1 MVNVSEPRAEYGRR
15 LARWSHAIARGDR
28 KHMLVSNLRL
38 AVAVAGAVMAWLAF
52 SRDTI
57 PATWMAAPFLGFLA
71 LVVAHARVI
80 GQNERAARAR
90 SFYQRGMDR
99 LDGRW
104 ANTGPDGARFLTGH
118 RYARDLDLFGP
129 ASVFQLL
136 HTVRTE
142 AGEDTL
148 AAWLREGAA
157 VGDIRARQAAVA
169 ELRPRVDFREGL
181 VVLAAE
187 AHVGQTTAL
196 AHWAAT
202 EPSGLTVRAA
212 AVLAACAAVSA
223 VVIGAGILEIST
235 VASGEPAPGRVTP
248 WMIAGW
254 LVIQA
259 AIASLWRR
267 KVGKALRGIDD
278 AAYDLNLLTGLLK
291 HVEREPF
298 TSPLLSRLH
307 AALVTDRVP
316 ASKRVARLLAFVSVL
331 DSFSLNLLMSP
342 IGRLLLV
349 RSQMA
354 AAIDRWRAAYGPALG
369 EWLRAIGELEALAC
383 FATYAYEHPEDPF
396 PSLSDTAAA
405 PIVEAEALAHPLIV
419 ERDAVPNDV
428 KLGGAAPHVLMVS
441 GSNMSGKS
449 TLLRAVGVNAVLAM
463 AGAPVRAARMTI
475 SPVVIGAT
483 LHVEDSL
490 QAGHSRFYSEI
501 LRIRAIVE
509 LAREGR
515 PLLFLLDEILHGT
528 NSYDRRIGAE
538 AIVRA
543 LVDAGAIGLVTTHDL
558 ALTDLVAT
566 LKGRA
571 ANVHFEDR
579 LENGTMV
586 FDYRMREG
594 VVERS
599 NALSLMRAIGLDV

>member
-1 MVNVSEPRAEYGRR
+1 M
-15 LARWSHAIARGDR
+15 ARWSHAIARGER
-28 KHMLVSNLRL
+28 THLLVSNLRL
-38 AVAVAGAVMAWLAF
+38 AVAVGGAVMGWLAF
-52 SRDTI
+52 HRDTI

-71 LVVAHARVI
+71 LVVVHARVI
-80 GQNERAARAR
+80 GQNSRAARAHGL
-90 SFYQRGMDR
+90 YQRGVDR
-99 LDGRW
+99 LEGRW
-104 ANTGPDGARFLTGH
+104 ANRGPDGARFLAGH
-118 RYARDLDLFGP
+118 PYARDLDLFGP
-129 ASVFQLL
+129 ASLFQLL

-148 AAWLREGAA
+148 AGWLRDAAA

-169 ELRPRVDFREGL
+169 ELRPRVDFREDL
-181 VVLAAE
+181 AVLAAE

-196 AHWAAT
+196 ASWAAAQ
-202 EPSGLTVRAA
+202 PAGLTMRAA

-223 VVIGAGILEIST
+223 VLIGAGILEISA
-235 VASGEPAPGRVTP
+235 VASGQPAPGRVTLS
-248 WMIAGW
+248 MIMGW
-254 LVIQA
+254 LVIQTAVA
-259 AIASLWRR
+259 ALWRR
-267 KVGKALRGIDD
+267 KAGEALHGID
-278 AAYDLNLLTGLLK
+278 AAAHDLNLLTGLLQR
-291 HVEREPF
+291 VEREPF
-298 TSPLLSRLH
+298 TSPLLMRLH
-307 AALVTDRVP
+307 AALATDSVP
-316 ASKRVARLLAFVSVL
+316 ASKRVARLLSFVSVL
-331 DSFSLNLLMSP
+331 DNFSLNPLMSP

-354 AAIDRWRAAYGPALG
+354 AAIDRWRAAHGRALG
-369 EWLRAIGELEALAC
+369 GWLRAIGELEALAC
-383 FATYAYEHPEDPF
+383 FATHAYEHPDDPF
-396 PSLSDTAAA
+396 PTLSDDATG

-428 KLGGAAPHVLMVS
+428 TLGGAAPRVLIVS

-449 TLLRAVGVNAVLAM
+449 TLLRAVGVNAVLAL

-475 SPVVIGAT
+475 SPVTIGAT
-483 LHVEDSL
+483 LRVEDSL
-490 QAGHSRFYSEI
+490 QAGHSRFYAEI
-501 LRIRAIVE
+501 LRVRAIVG
-509 LAREGR
+509 LARGGR

-558 ALTDLVAT
+558 ALTELVPS
-566 LKGRA
+566 LNGRA

-579 LENGTMV
+579 LDDGKIV

-599 NALSLMRAIGLDV
+599 NALALMRAIGLDV